1 MKKWLGVLIGSCF
14 LLTIAAF
21 LFLSATDTGLRYL
34 VQLCNRLTANIL
46 TIGSASGSL
55 FGTLHLRDIHY
66 ADGIDT
72 VTIDTLHL
80 TWDPSQLLNRHV
92 RIHSIRGAGVQV
104 LLGESEEE
112 TILTPFSLPGSLLID
127 EVSAE
132 KISIF
137 SNQEEM
143 LSLRTGTITHLTYE
157 GQTLKFDA
165 LSLANEEL
173 AMQAKGQL
181 LTSDGYPLQLSLVSH
196 VHPEGYEPI
205 AAHGTLDGPLNE
217 LQIKADVH
225 TPFPVHLNGRLN
237 NLLGATSWQARLESP
252 EVALTA
258 IHQDWPEQRFTKV
271 VIDGQGT
278 LDDYTLQFHSQ
289 AGLPPLKELSV
300 LRAELEGNGDG
311 LRINTLHLSQGKT
324 ELSAKGHLAWNPT
337 LTWQAEVNG
346 SHLDPSLFLAD
357 WPGDLTGTLTT
368 AGQMTPH
375 GLNASFHLP
384 ALQGT
389 LRTFPLA
396 GNGELHLQDKQ
407 LRIPHLV
414 LQSGGSTLRINGT
427 ATETIDLSLHLDS
440 SNLAE
445 LWPGAQGKINAQGRV
460 TGRREK
466 PQLDFNLTGS
476 NVGADN
482 EVIQK
487 LTVESKGTLAR
498 DGVFDCTVRAERLQI
513 GNTRMELST
522 LQIKGSLHNHRLKF
536 EGQNSVFST
545 GFTLEGNFTDKL
557 WQGTLSQTHF
567 SSQQLGDWQ
576 QRQHT
581 PLMLSTEKID
591 IKSLCLASSAS
602 ASLCVNGSWQAPA
615 GSWQMHA
622 AINAFP
628 LNVLQ
633 TGSELPWAFE
643 GQLAANLDL
652 TGQQSRIMTGKLS
665 SNSNGMTLQIPLPE
679 GGTHQVTWKKNTL
692 LALFADNKVRTVL
705 DSELSDNSMLHTE
718 LTLATGQLSKEKILR
733 APMSGSIQF
742 RIQDMSPLAA
752 LTDQMIN
759 LSGALHGE
767 FTMNGTSLAP
777 LINGQ
782 MELVNGQAE
791 IPPLGI
797 TLSPLQ
803 VRMTS
808 NNQIV
813 QLLATAHSGK
823 GFLQAESSL
832 QLGALTSGP
841 HTIHLSG
848 DAFKAA
854 NLPGLNLDINPDLL
868 LIFSDAKTEVRGTVT
883 IPRARITSIDF
894 HNATAPSNDM
904 VVIDDEEAASTTAPV
919 PLFTDITVVAGKDVH
934 IDAYGLRGNIAG
946 KLNIRSQPGRPHV
959 GNGTL
964 SVHNGSFT
972 VYGKRLKIDIG
983 RLLFTGGPLTNPG
996 IELRSEKKG
1005 EKVTTGMIIDGFL
1018 QRPEMHFYSSPLM
1031 EQSAI
1036 VSNLLE
1042 STAVGGETRQETGFI
1057 GETFKR
1063 VGLGWMVPYLQ
1074 GMKKLTMVD
1083 EIKLETGDDY
1093 DSYSL
1098 VFGSWLTPDLY
1109 VSYGR
1114 DLAKDSI
1121 SFNTR
1126 YTLGK
1131 GFHFLTETGSS
1142 HSGGDIKYE
1151 FER

>member
-1 MKKWLGVLIGSCF
+1 MAIPCSFRRRQDCPP
-14 LLTIAAF
+14 
-21 LFLSATDTGLRYL
+21 
-34 VQLCNRLTANIL
+34 Q
-46 TIGSASGSL
+46 
-55 FGTLHLRDIHY
+55 
-66 ADGIDT
+66 
-72 VTIDTLHL
+72 
-80 TWDPSQLLNRHV
+80 
-92 RIHSIRGAGVQV
+92 RIER
-104 LLGESEEE
+104 
-112 TILTPFSLPGSLLID
+112 
-127 EVSAE
+127 
-132 KISIF
+132 
-137 SNQEEM
+137 
-143 LSLRTGTITHLTYE
+143 
-157 GQTLKFDA
+157 
-165 LSLANEEL
+165 
-173 AMQAKGQL
+173 
-181 LTSDGYPLQLSLVSH
+181 
-196 VHPEGYEPI
+196 
-205 AAHGTLDGPLNE
+205 
-217 LQIKADVH
+217 
-225 TPFPVHLNGRLN
+225 
-237 NLLGATSWQARLESP
+237 
-252 EVALTA
+252 
-258 IHQDWPEQRFTKV
+258 
-271 VIDGQGT
+271 
-278 LDDYTLQFHSQ
+278 
-289 AGLPPLKELSV
+289 

-311 LRINTLHLSQGKT
+311 LRINTLHLSHGKT
-324 ELSAKGHLAWNPT
+324 ELSAKGHLAWNPA

-357 WPGDLTGTLTT
+357 WPGDLTGTVTT
-368 AGQMTPH
+368 SGQMTPH

-396 GNGELHLQDKQ
+396 GNGELHLQDNQ
-407 LRIPHLV
+407 LRIPQLV

-427 ATETIDLSLHLDS
+427 AAETIDLSLHLDS

-445 LWPGAQGKINAQGRV
+445 LWPGAQGKINAQGRI
-460 TGRREK
+460 TGKREK
-466 PQLDFNLTGS
+466 PQLDFKLTGS
-476 NVGADN
+476 NVGAGN

-487 LTVESKGTLAR
+487 LTVETKGTLAR

-513 GNTRMELST
+513 GNTRMDLST
-522 LQIKGSLHNHRLKF
+522 LQIKGSLHDHSIKL
-536 EGQNSVFST
+536 ESQSSEFST

-581 PLMLSTEKID
+581 PLALSAEKVD

-615 GSWQMHA
+615 GSWQMHG

-633 TGSELPWAFE
+633 AGAELPWALE
-643 GQLAANLDL
+643 GQLAADIDL
-652 TGQQSRIMTGKLS
+652 TGQQSRILTGKLS
-665 SNSNGMTLQIPLPE
+665 SNSNGMSLQVPLPE
-679 GGTHQVTWKKNTL
+679 GGTHQVTWKKNSL
-692 LALFADNKVRTVL
+692 QALFADNKVRTVL
-705 DSELSDNSMLHTE
+705 NSELSDNSMLRTE
-718 LTLATGQLSKEKILR
+718 LTLAADQLSKEKILGS
-733 APMSGSIQF
+733 PMSGSIQF
-742 RIQDMSPLAA
+742 RIQDLSPLAA
-752 LTDQMIN
+752 LTDQMIS
-759 LSGALHGE
+759 LSGALHGQ
-767 FTMNGTSLAP
+767 FTVNGTPFAP

-782 MELVNGQAE
+782 MELANGQAE

-803 VRMTS
+803 VKMTS
-808 NNQIV
+808 NNQSA

-832 QLGALTSGP
+832 QLSALTSGP

-848 DAFKAA
+848 DTFKAA
-854 NLPGLNLDINPDLL
+854 HLPGLDLDITPDLL
-868 LIFSDAKTEVRGTVT
+868 LIFSDAQTEVRGTVT

-919 PLFTDITVVAGKDVH
+919 PLFTDITVVAGEDVH

-946 KLNIRSQPGRPHV
+946 QLTMRGQPGRPQV

-964 SVHNGSFT
+964 SVHDGSFT

-1018 QRPEMHFYSSPLM
+1018 QRPEIHFYSSPMM
-1031 EQSAI
+1031 EQAAI
-1036 VSNLLE
+1036 VTNLLE

-1083 EIKLETGDDY
+1083 EIKLETGDEY

-1098 VFGSWLTPDLY
+1098 VLGSWLTPDFY
-1109 VSYGR
+1109 VSYGK

-1131 GFHFLTETGSS
+1131 GFHFLTETGSA